1 MNHRQILNKITN
13 KIISKITCY
22 FVLACLAISF
32 VTQAQNIEKN
42 YQIRVFNNNNYT
54 ILQIATIVIYQR
66 AIIQNK
72 SVIPEVQYYFSRGT
86 ETEILPLS
94 LENLAK
100 IYKGNAKIYQML
112 DMRFSSRE
120 HELSQFDAIQ
130 KTYKVNYW
138 LAQY

>member
-1 MNHRQILNKITN
+1 MNPRKSTN
-13 KIISKITCY
+13 KIMCY
-22 FVLACLAISF
+22 FFILICFAINF
-32 VTQAQNIEKN
+32 VIQAQNTGKN
-42 YQIRVFNNNNYT
+42 NKIRTFNSNNYT
-54 ILQIATIVIYQR
+54 ILEIATIVIYQR

-72 SVIPEVQYYFSRGT
+72 SVIPEIQYYFSQNI

-100 IYKGNAKIYQML
+100 TYKGNAKIYQML

-120 HELSQFDAIQ
+120 HELSEFDTIH

-138 LAQY
+138 LAQP